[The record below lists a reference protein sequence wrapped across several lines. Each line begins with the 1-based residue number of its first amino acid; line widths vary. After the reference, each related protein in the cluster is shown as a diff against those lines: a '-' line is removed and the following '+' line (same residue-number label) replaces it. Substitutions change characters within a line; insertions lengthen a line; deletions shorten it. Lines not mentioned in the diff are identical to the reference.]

1 MWEQEPN
8 PRLTTSVVYTIFV
21 ERARF
26 VVQGKDEEDGEPL
39 EVSRIRWDGESLHFT
54 TVFRP
59 TRHKSSHVL
68 TALSKRKMSQH
79 VSSTYADGEAF
90 SGEEIW
96 RKRRAKQRM
105 N

>member
-68 TALSKRKMSQH
+68 TALSKRK
-79 VSSTYADGEAF
+79 
-90 SGEEIW
+90 
-96 RKRRAKQRM
+96 
-105 N
+105 